1 MTNVTS
7 LVYGTTHSKGDLI
20 RDCRNLIL
28 GSGKIPLIMF
38 RRAGNDSIPEELQ
51 TGKTVVLDIS
61 PKAGQELAI
70 ESDEIHFFASFK
82 GKYRFVTIPIEDVL
96 TIYDQ
101 EDKRGLVFGGD
112 DVLPG
117 IGIPPGVEFVL
128 IVDGQQPILENDRL
142 TEEEIKSIDLTGTED
157 FMDMLKTPSRRH

>member
-1 MTNVTS
+1 MTNNVTS

-28 GSGKIPLIMF
+28 GSGKIPLIMV
-38 RRAGNDSIPEELQ
+38 RRAGNDSLPEELQ
-51 TGKTVVLDIS
+51 TGKTVVIDIS
-61 PKAGQELAI
+61 PSAGQELCI

-82 GKYRFVTIPIEDVL
+82 GKSRFVTIPIEDIL

-101 EDKRGLVFGGD
+101 EDKRGLVFGGG

-117 IGIPPGVEFVL
+117 LPPGVEFVL
-128 IVDGQQPILENDRL
+128 IVDGQQSILEKDTL
-142 TEEEIKSIDLTGTED
+142 TVEEIKSIDLTGTED
-157 FMDMLKTPSRRH
+157 FMDMLKTPARRH